1 MTLTVCSD
9 DGREIEREDG
19 PLLLQTAPH
28 DDLVTHVLGV
38 DDESVKV
45 DVVTRERVRRPRLA
59 LVRRVLDDLWVRLL
73 GYSDEQRPL
82 VGDLVVMGT
91 FQRLQT
97 ESRSNSCACIDTSG
111 QIY

>member
-1 MTLTVCSD
+1 MTLTVFRD
-9 DGREIEREDG
+9 DGGEIEREDG

-38 DDESVKV
+38 DYESVKV

-82 VGDLVVMGT
+82 VGDLVVMWT
-91 FQRLQT
+91 FQCLWRD
-97 ESRSNSCACIDTSG
+97 SKSNSFA
-111 QIY
+111 